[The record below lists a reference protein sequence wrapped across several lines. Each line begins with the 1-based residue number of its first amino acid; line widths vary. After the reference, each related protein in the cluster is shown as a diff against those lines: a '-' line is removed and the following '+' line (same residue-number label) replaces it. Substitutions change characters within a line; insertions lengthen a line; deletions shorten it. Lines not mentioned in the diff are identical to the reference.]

1 MTVHCSA
8 TLSYHTAA
16 VCAEQ
21 VKDGSKTRASGRAQ
35 HSVSLQGRCFDEA
48 GLPCFNAE
56 LKKQSADSLFSVL
69 TNSLWLRT
77 NSEEPEGPWGVLY
90 CVKPYIFL
98 LLWWR
103 EVPCRSLQHC
113 IAFQVVV
120 ETQQIACRV
129 AWLTQTCVCHP
140 ASWAGGSAWF

>member
-69 TNSLWLRT
+69 TNSLWLRI
-77 NSEEPEGPWGVLY
+77 NSEEPEGPGVFCIVSSPTFSFYSDGEKFLADLY
-90 CVKPYIFL
+90 STAL
-98 LLWWR
+98 LSKWW
-103 EVPCRSLQHC
+103 
-113 IAFQVVV
+113 
-120 ETQQIACRV
+120 
-129 AWLTQTCVCHP
+129 
-140 ASWAGGSAWF
+140 